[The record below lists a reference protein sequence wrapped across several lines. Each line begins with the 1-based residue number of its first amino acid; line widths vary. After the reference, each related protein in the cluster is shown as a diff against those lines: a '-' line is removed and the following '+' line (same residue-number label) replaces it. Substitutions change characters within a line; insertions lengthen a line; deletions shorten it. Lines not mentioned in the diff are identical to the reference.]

1 MTNIKAFTDVEQSK
15 KLAEILPYESADM
28 YYAGHRS
35 IINPK
40 EWEYG
45 DTPKIR
51 GKYISFDDKRIFYP
65 AWSLSALLTTLPNEI
80 ITDNRFECHYQ
91 IDIRKYDGSDN
102 TTLYQIA
109 YGNNR
114 GSSGS
119 WHDMINTG
127 EKESLVDCCVQMIL
141 SLNKF
146 NLL

>member
-1 MTNIKAFTDVEQSK
+1 MATIKSYTDIPQSETLRK
-15 KLAEILPYESADM
+15 ILPLESADNH
-28 YYAGHRS
+28 YWCNGYNNYICGLGNS
-35 IINPK
+35 VELK
-40 EWEYG
+40 EKFEEKG
-45 DTPKIR
+45 L
-51 GKYISFDDKRIFYP
+51 KYLP
-65 AWSLSALLTTLPNEI
+65 CWSPTALLSVLPNEI

-91 IDIRKYDGSDN
+91 ISIRKYNGGDN

-127 EKESLVDCCVQMIL
+127 EKDNLVDACYEMIL
-141 SLNKF
+141 ELNKL